1 MGMEDGLHGYYSL
14 IREYLDLE
22 VGPLKYGQ
30 LFFVRKGKLA
40 HPTCRGN
47 R

>member
-1 MGMEDGLHGYYSL
+1 MGMEDGSHGYYSL
-14 IREYLDLE
+14 IREYLELE

-30 LFFVRKGKLA
+30 FRKGGLA